1 MLKKIFSGVQPSG
14 NLHLGNFLGAI
25 KNFVSLQ
32 NQENTDCVYCIV
44 DLHAI
49 TTKQDPKALKE
60 NIRETLATFIA
71 SGIDPKKALYLISL
85 AVSAHSEGAWIL
97 SCIARMGW
105 LNRMTQFKEKAGK
118 DKEKASVGL
127 YSYPILMASDILLY
141 DSTHV
146 PVGDDQKQHLELC
159 RDIAQKFNLDFNVPD
174 FLKVPEPIIQK
185 YFSRI
190 MSLKDG
196 TKKMSKS
203 DPSDLSR
210 VNLTDDKDVIK
221 NKIKKAKTDSL
232 PISEKDIEKRFEA
245 KNLLEIYSSLSE
257 KKIEDTI
264 NQFDGRN
271 FSEFKEKL
279 SDIMVEK
286 ISPISLEINKL
297 LNDKKYL
304 DKILIEGIEKAD
316 KIANKKILEMKKL
329 LDFKM
334 FVQTQ
339 TTPNPN
345 SLKFIPGK
353 AVSNKGPIEITD
365 KKNINN
371 ELVKNI
377 LSINGVTGIFLGEDF
392 LSVNKKSEIEWQDL
406 KHIII
411 SYINEF
417 YSSGNELVIDDKS
430 EKNVSEFKE
439 IEKKIIKILETKIR
453 PAVARDGGDI
463 KFNKF
468 ENGIVEVKL
477 QGSCSGCPS
486 SVITLKNGVQN
497 LLTHYI
503 PEVKEVIAI

>member
-49 TTKQDPKALKE
+49 TTKQDPIVLKE
-60 NIRETLATFIA
+60 NIRETLATLIA
-71 SGIDPKKALYLISL
+71 SGIDPKKSIIFNQS

-97 SCIARMGW
+97 SCVARMGW

-127 YSYPILMASDILLY
+127 YSYPILMAADILLY

-159 RDIAQKFNLDFNVPD
+159 RDIAQRFNSDFNAPN

-210 VNLTDDKDVIK
+210 INLTDDRDVIK

-232 PISEKDIEKRFEA
+232 PISEKDIEKRLEA
-245 KNLLEIYSSLSE
+245 KNLLEIYSCLSE

-264 NQFDGRN
+264 NQFDGKN

-316 KIANKKILEMKKL
+316 KIAYKKILEMKK
-329 LDFKM
+329 
-334 FVQTQ
+334 
-339 TTPNPN
+339 
-345 SLKFIPGK
+345 
-353 AVSNKGPIEITD
+353 
-365 KKNINN
+365 
-371 ELVKNI
+371 
-377 LSINGVTGIFLGEDF
+377 
-392 LSVNKKSEIEWQDL
+392 
-406 KHIII
+406 IIG
-411 SYINEF
+411 F
-417 YSSGNELVIDDKS
+417 
-430 EKNVSEFKE
+430 
-439 IEKKIIKILETKIR
+439 
-453 PAVARDGGDI
+453 
-463 KFNKF
+463 
-468 ENGIVEVKL
+468 
-477 QGSCSGCPS
+477 
-486 SVITLKNGVQN
+486 
-497 LLTHYI
+497 
-503 PEVKEVIAI
+503 